1 MTDQT
6 TTAADTQTA
15 YTSLRCS
22 TEPSGPERSPSGAP
36 EVTLA
41 DGSTVDLAGL
51 SHDRLLM
58 LQWEQ
63 ERTFAE
69 RILAAPKGS
78 RARAETIR
86 RAYEAAPRIF
96 AAVHAADRRTSAM
109 GFHPRQGRL
118 VIERLARHRRSG
130 RPARL
135 LEIGYGAGALLKQV
149 ADAGFAVAGVEV
161 ADVLRQEACRLLGE
175 PYAANLCVGDFLRD
189 DFPALQ
195 TLFTVVYWN
204 DVFEHIPPD
213 EILDYLR
220 RIHQMLSP
228 GGELITVT
236 PNWHMRPSDV
246 TATVCGP
253 RAEPAGLH
261 LKEYTLR
268 DVTRLLREAGFR
280 RVATPLVV
288 VRPRIV
294 TFGSGLAGLKRLVEP
309 ALEWLPFRLAKLLCR
324 GLGLSMTIAVK

>member
-1 MTDQT
+1 MTDP
-6 TTAADTQTA
+6 TANANNLHARGASQGDSDASIPGT
-15 YTSLRCS
+15 
-22 TEPSGPERSPSGAP
+22 SGPGSC
-36 EVTLA
+36 EVPLA
-41 DGSTVDLAGL
+41 DGSIADLAGMSQEQL
-51 SHDRLLM
+51 RA

-63 ERTFAE
+63 EQTFAE
-69 RILAAPKGS
+69 QILAAPKGS
-78 RARAETIR
+78 QARAEAIR

-96 AAVHAADRRTSAM
+96 AAVHAVDRPGSAM
-109 GFHPRQGRL
+109 GYHPRQGRL
-118 VIERLARHRRSG
+118 VIERLAGHRRAG

-135 LEIGYGAGALLKQV
+135 FEIGFGTGALLKQV

-161 ADVLRQEACRLLGE
+161 ADLLRQEACRLLGE
-175 PYAANLCVGDFLRD
+175 PYAANLHVGDFLRD
-189 DFPALQ
+189 DFPAFQ
-195 TLFTVVYWN
+195 TPFTVVYWN

-228 GGELITVT
+228 GGELVTVT

-246 TATVCGP
+246 TVAVCGP
-253 RAEPAGLH
+253 RAEPVGLH

-268 DVTRLLREAGFR
+268 EVTQLLREAGFR
-280 RVATPLVV
+280 RVVAPLFV
-288 VRPRIV
+288 VRRQIV